1 MKPWLAA
8 ARAVGV
14 EVASRHADDVDRQA
28 RFPAEAFAAL
38 KKEKLLGLL
47 VPKSEG
53 GAGAGIADVVAICH
67 ELGQRCAATA
77 MIYAMHQ
84 IQVACIVRHAGGN
97 AWL

>member
-38 KKEKLLGLL
+38 
-47 VPKSEG
+47 
-53 GAGAGIADVVAICH
+53 
-67 ELGQRCAATA
+67 
-77 MIYAMHQ
+77 
-84 IQVACIVRHAGGN
+84 
-97 AWL
+97 

>member
-1 MKPWLAA
+1 MTSWLAA

-14 EVASRHADDVDRQA
+14 EVASRHADDVDRRA

-38 KKEKLLGLL
+38 KKEKLLGIQ
-47 VPKSEG
+47 VPESEG

-77 MIYAMHQ
+77 MI
-84 IQVACIVRHAGGN
+84 
-97 AWL
+97 